1 MPRLF
6 LKDSNRLLGAISD
19 ADVKVLIDQ
28 LEEED
33 IADDDYFIDGATVS
47 ILESAGASST
57 LVNMLLGAIG
67 DSEGIDVRWEK

>member
-1 MPRLF
+1 MPRLI
-6 LKDSNRLLGAISD
+6 LKDSNRSLGVISD

-33 IADDDYFIDGATVS
+33 MADDDYFIDGATVS

-57 LVNMLLGAIG
+57 LVELLLGAIG

>member
-1 MPRLF
+1 MPRLI

-33 IADDDYFIDGATVS
+33 MADDDYFIDGATVS

-57 LVNMLLGAIG
+57 LVELLLGAIG
-67 DSEGIDVRWEK
+67 DSDGIDVRWEK

>member
-6 LKDSNRLLGAISD
+6 LQDSNRLLGEISD

-33 IADDDYFIDGATVS
+33 MADDDYFIDGATVS
-47 ILESAGASST
+47 ILEGAGASGT
-57 LVNMLLGAIG
+57 LVQMLLGAIG

>member
-6 LKDSNRLLGAISD
+6 LQDSNRLLGEISD
-19 ADVKVLIDQ
+19 ADVKILIDQ

-33 IADDDYFIDGATVS
+33 MADDDYFIDGATVS
-47 ILESAGASST
+47 ILEGAGASGA
-57 LVNMLLGAIG
+57 LVQMLLGAIG

>member
-33 IADDDYFIDGATVS
+33 MADDDYFIDGATVS
-47 ILESAGASST
+47 ILETAGASST
-57 LVNMLLGAIG
+57 LVELLLGAIG